1 MYQDRK
7 PTEMWENEKKIK
19 LAEMLKII
27 FALILVLFYIT
38 LSDSVM
44 LVSDNIFKINLD
56 KYKIQQI

>member
-44 LVSDNIFKINLD
+44 LVSDNIFKINLN

>member
-27 FALILVLFYIT
+27 FALVLVLFYIT